1 MQQLQPVRQVR
12 VATLTAAM
20 QRQAELAVLVL
31 VDLAELAALPS
42 VATAVLA
49 E

>member
-1 MQQLQPVRQVR
+1 VL
-12 VATLTAAM
+12 VATLTAAT
-20 QRQAELAVLVL
+20 QLLVALAVPVLAVLV
-31 VDLAELAALPS
+31 EMAALPS